1 MSTQTPTTPEATAAA
16 PRGEEVTNP
25 AEPAPRPVLL
35 SFHPKVAEAVAT
47 EGVPWE
53 FRRRPSG
60 HERGTRV
67 LMYSSAPVRAFT
79 GAYTCGAAFAYDSL
93 ESLRAG
99 VWAAERKRYAPQ
111 GVPPEWARTLDE
123 WLGRIHKGLP
133 VGHAFEIRE
142 PVLFET
148 PIPLGPREDGHAA
161 KPPQGFQYLDLE
173 RVEHRRLWKAAQ
185 DAVRLTTVEQI
196 S

>member
-1 MSTQTPTTPEATAAA
+1 MSTQTPTTPEADAAA
-16 PRGEEVTNP
+16 PRAQDASPGPT
-25 AEPAPRPVLL
+25 PRPVLL

-60 HERGTRV
+60 HEPGTRV
-67 LMYSSAPVRAFT
+67 LMYSSAPVATFT

-99 VWAAERKRYAPQ
+99 VWAAERVRYAPQ
-111 GVPPEWARTLDE
+111 EPPAEWTARLDE
-123 WLGRIHKGLP
+123 WLARIHAGLP
-133 VGHAFEIRE
+133 IGHAFEICE

-148 PIPLGPREDGHAA
+148 PIPLGPWEDGRPS

-173 RVEHRRLWKAAQ
+173 RAEHRRLWKAAQ
-185 DAVRLTTVEQI
+185 DTVRTATVEPF